1 MHVLSKVKMFAEEHL
16 HTDEE
21 IRFVVEGSGYF
32 DVRNLNDQWVRIL
45 VEPGDLIIVPAG
57 IYHRFVIDTK
67 VKTDTV
73 VLLSYRMMIDN
84 Q

>member
-1 MHVLSKVKMFAEEHL
+1 MFAEEHL